1 MSYDAFFQ
9 ELTGN
14 CMPWDWQQ
22 GLAKKHVCGNQTL
35 RVPTGFGKTHGV
47 VGCWLWHR
55 VQRNADDWPRRLVW
69 CLPMRVLVE
78 QTGDEISTALRRL
91 DLLWD
96 GSRDHAGRVGV
107 HTLMGGSDPGAWH
120 QYPEHF
126 AIIIGTQDML
136 LSRALNRGYAAPR
149 ARWPMEFGLLSQ
161 DALWIMDEVQLMDVG
176 LATSAQLQAFRD
188 DDTAAGKTIRPCRT
202 WWMSATLQTDWL
214 GKSPD
219 TQILMKDMGATAI
232 PAEARTGSP
241 WDNVIKPF
249 EQKTVGHVKALAR
262 EIRDRHLASGRGE
275 AGPTLVVM
283 NTVDRA
289 VDVWEA
295 LTQDA
300 ALAGTDRRLVHSRFR
315 PHERSVWKTDFLNRA
330 ACGPHTDRIIVATQ
344 VIEAGVDISSS
355 LLVTESAPW
364 PNLVQRFGRCA
375 RWGGS
380 GQILIV
386 KIESLK
392 TTLPYDEP
400 AVTAAE
406 DALRQLAAESIDGPP
421 QVSPLSLEGFEE
433 AHPELLP
440 ELYPYEPPHLLLRHE
455 LDELF
460 DTTPDLSGAD
470 IDISRFIR
478 SGDERD
484 LHVFWAEVEPKTRAP
499 AAEVRPSRNALC
511 AVPFLKARDWLL
523 KPKSDAFLPGKRAW
537 VWDFQDGAWRSAKR
551 NDLYP
556 GQTLLVAADSG
567 GYEPTRGFWPDSGP
581 VMPVASDP
589 APLDEQADETQDD
602 ESLSAYDWKTIAT
615 HGRETGEL
623 ARSIARILAPELADI
638 IGFGGRWHDGG
649 KVHLA
654 FRGSIQG
661 DPPQAGR
668 DDLAKAPQ
676 AAWLKRSNLYRM
688 PDGSRRPGFRHELAS
703 TLALFGVL
711 QRRNPTHP
719 ALLGPWVEL
728 IEQAGL
734 RAPRPSLQRQQPPPS
749 TPLEDEI
756 LALDAQDFDLLAYLV
771 CAHHGKLRMAWHA
784 AKSDQSANDSVLRIR
799 GIRHGERLPAVTLC
813 ATDGTFH
820 ELPETIIDLA
830 PSAAGISP
838 TTGAAWTDRVLGLL
852 DRHGPFAL
860 AWLEAILRAADQR
873 ASQLSTRDPLLE
885 KPHGRDR
892 LETDRRRVAQAD
904 TGGETS
910 NPAEPNPAES
920 RPQHGVRGRAGGRED
935 AGGRTTAPHGATRYV
950 STTLGV
956 LSYTQLAPY
965 LARNVERMEESIAEG
980 DLAERSLDE
989 DLLRDL
995 HAGICMDLT
1004 PEMAGRWRRFDVRV
1018 SDHQAPSF
1026 PQVPIL
1032 MRDYCQDLQAR
1043 FCALTG
1049 PWDDQIPEL
1058 LAFAE
1063 GRLLSI
1069 HPFEDFNG
1077 RTTRVLIAEL
1087 LRRLEL
1093 PAMDPTP
1100 EPGDE
1105 TRAYLAALKE
1115 ADRAS
1120 WRPLIQVWLGRF
1132 AKERQS

>member
-1 MSYDAFFQ
+1 MRYDDFFQ
-9 ELTGN
+9 EFTGG
-14 CMPWDWQQ
+14 CTPWDWQQ
-22 GLAKKHVCGNQTL
+22 RLAKAHLCGNQTL
-35 RVPTGFGKTHGV
+35 RVPTGFGKTLGV
-47 VGCWLWHR
+47 VGSWLWHR
-55 VQRNADDWPRRLVW
+55 VKRNDDGWPRRLVW

-78 QTGDEISTALRRL
+78 QTGEEVRAALGRL

-96 GSRDHAGRVGV
+96 DTGDHSDKVGV
-107 HTLMGGSDPGAWH
+107 HTLMGGSEPGSWH
-120 QYPEHF
+120 QYPEQF
-126 AIIIGTQDML
+126 AVIIGTQDML
-136 LSRALNRGYAAPR
+136 LSRALNRGYAVPR
-149 ARWPMEFGLLSQ
+149 ARWPMDFGLLSQ
-161 DALWIMDEVQLMDVG
+161 DALWVMDEVQLMDVG

-188 DDTAAGKTIRPCRT
+188 DDTAAGKAIRPCRT
-202 WWMSATLQTDWL
+202 WWMSATLQPDWL
-214 GKSPD
+214 AKSPD
-219 TQILMKDMGATAI
+219 TQVLVRDIEATAI
-232 PAEARTGSP
+232 PAEARTGRL
-241 WDNVIKPF
+241 WDSVFKPF
-249 EQKTVGHVKALAR
+249 EQETVANVRALAGM
-262 EIRDRHLASGRGE
+262 IRDRHLESGRGE

-289 VDVWEA
+289 VEVWEA
-295 LTQDA
+295 LTKDA
-300 ALAGTDRRLVHSRFR
+300 ALAGTDRRLIHSRFR
-315 PHERSVWKTDFLNRA
+315 PYERSAWQADFLNRA

-344 VIEAGVDISSS
+344 VIEAGVDISSD

-375 RWGGS
+375 RWGGR
-380 GQILIV
+380 GHVLIV
-386 KIESLK
+386 KIESVK
-392 TTLPYDEP
+392 TTLPYDQP

-406 DALRQLAAESIDGPP
+406 DALRILASGSLEGPP
-421 QVSPLSLEGFEE
+421 QVSPLSLERFEE
-433 AHPELLP
+433 AYPELLP
-440 ELYPYEPPHLLLRHE
+440 ELYPYAPAHLLLRHE

-484 LHVFWAEVEPKTRAP
+484 LHVFWAAVDPKARAP
-499 AAEVRPSRNALC
+499 ATDVKPARDALC
-511 AVPFLKARDWLL
+511 AVPFLKARDWLF
-523 KPKSDAFLPGKRAW
+523 KTKSDAFLPGKRAW
-537 VWDFQDGAWRSAKR
+537 VWDFQDGAWRTAKR

-567 GYEPTRGFWPDSGP
+567 GYEPTRGFWPGSGP
-581 VMPVASDP
+581 VMPVAADP
-589 APLDEQADETQDD
+589 VPLDAQADATQDD

-623 ARSIARILAPELADI
+623 ARSIARILAPEHAELL
-638 IGFGGRWHDGG
+638 GLGGRWHDGG

-654 FRGSIQG
+654 FRGSIRG
-661 DPPQAGR
+661 DPPEADR
-668 DDLAKAPQ
+668 DDLAKAPK
-676 AAWLKRSNLYRM
+676 AAWPTRSNLYRM

-711 QRRNPTHP
+711 QRRNPTHT
-719 ALLGPWVEL
+719 ALLGPWINL

-734 RAPRPSLQRQQPPPS
+734 GSSRNALQRQPPPPS

-756 LALDAQDFDLLAYLV
+756 LALEAHDFDLLAYLV

-784 AKSDQSANDSVLRIR
+784 AKSDQCANDSVLRIR
-799 GIRHGERLPAVTLC
+799 GIRHGERLPAVPLC
-813 ATDGTFH
+813 ATDGTPH

-852 DRHGPFAL
+852 DRHGPFSL

-892 LETDRRRVAQAD
+892 LETDRRRLAQAD

-910 NPAEPNPAES
+910 DPAEPNPAES
-920 RPQHGVRGRAGGRED
+920 RTQHGLRGRAGGRED

-989 DLLRDL
+989 NLLRDL

-1004 PEMAGRWRRFDVRV
+1004 PEMAGRWRRIDVRV

-1043 FCALTG
+1043 LSALT
-1049 PWDDQIPEL
+1049 DLSDEHIPEL

-1077 RTTRVLIAEL
+1077 RTTRLLIAEL

-1093 PAMDPTP
+1093 PALDPTP
-1100 EPGDE
+1100 DPGDE

-1120 WRPLIQVWLGRF
+1120 WQPLIQVWLGRF
-1132 AKERQS
+1132 AKEGQA